1 MGIASIAHTLKAVK
15 SNFQINF
22 MIPSSVIEVILF
34 AICLDQHSLPYQTH
48 LSRHRK
54 DYLPRTK
61 YIYQNIKF
69 IVSLHLYGFEFSTFY
84 LYRYYSCNYLSVTT
98 RLIRTSMHSEG
109 NALWCYYLPGNF
121 LRWKYLTQ

>member
-48 LSRHRK
+48 LSRHWK
-54 DYLPRTK
+54 DYLPSTK

-69 IVSLHLYGFEFSTFY
+69 IVEPTFVWF
-84 LYRYYSCNYLSVTT
+84 LIFDLLLVYRWYYYNYILVTKRFT
-98 RLIRTSMHSEG
+98 RTAMYSEG
-109 NALWCYYLPGNF
+109 NALLCHYLPGNF
-121 LRWKYLTQ
+121 LRYAESI

>member
-54 DYLPRTK
+54 DYLPSTK
-61 YIYQNIKF
+61 YFHQNIEF
-69 IVSLHLYGFEFSTFY
+69 IVEPTFVWFRIIHLICSID
-84 LYRYYSCNYLSVTT
+84 SI
-98 RLIRTSMHSEG
+98 LIII
-109 NALWCYYLPGNF
+109 F
-121 LRWKYLTQ
+121 L

>member
-48 LSRHRK
+48 LSRHWK
-54 DYLPRTK
+54 DYLPSTK
-61 YIYQNIKF
+61 FMYQNIKF